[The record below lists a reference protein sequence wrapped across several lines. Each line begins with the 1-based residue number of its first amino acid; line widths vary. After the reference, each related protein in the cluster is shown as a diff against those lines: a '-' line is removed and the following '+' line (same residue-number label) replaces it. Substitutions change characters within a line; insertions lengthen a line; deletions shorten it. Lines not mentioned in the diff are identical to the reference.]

1 MSSYKRYLIIF
12 IFLSSLCAKEV
23 NKDFNEDLYIVYALE
38 YERQGDIN
46 QARFLYEKLYDN
58 TNNYEYFVR
67 YLRASLATGHFKDI
81 IKKVQNHLGD
91 DVKERE
97 LILRIYCVSL
107 LNLNQTNKAL
117 EVAQELLSKY
127 KSALNYEVLANVYF
141 VKKDYKKAASYF
153 ETSYSMNNSSN
164 TLLNLVNILYAYL
177 NKKPEAL
184 AYLETHVRL
193 FGCDSSVCPKLVSI
207 YQEQNNVDGI
217 ISVLKRSY
225 QTYKN
230 ENNEDMA
237 NKTYKVLIAYLE
249 KKDINEAIKFLEKE
263 KVDDVKLVSLYKRT
277 DQPLKALKLVRKLY
291 KQDGNVDLL
300 AQIAIL
306 EFETAPDKKKVLNSV
321 ITKFN
326 DVLTVLDSHV
336 YQNYLGYLL
345 IDYDVDVKKGLMY
358 VDKALSKAP
367 NNIAYIDSKAW
378 GNYKLGNCK
387 VAYKLMKKVVDEV
400 GLSDSEI
407 KLHWKKIKE
416 CSKK

>member
-1 MSSYKRYLIIF
+1 M
-12 IFLSSLCAKEV
+12 
-23 NKDFNEDLYIVYALE
+23 
-38 YERQGDIN
+38 
-46 QARFLYEKLYDN
+46 
-58 TNNYEYFVR
+58 
-67 YLRASLATGHFKDI
+67 
-81 IKKVQNHLGD
+81 QNHLGD

-249 KKDINEAIKFLEKE
+249 KKI
-263 KVDDVKLVSLYKRT
+263 
-277 DQPLKALKLVRKLY
+277 
-291 KQDGNVDLL
+291 
-300 AQIAIL
+300 
-306 EFETAPDKKKVLNSV
+306 
-321 ITKFN
+321 
-326 DVLTVLDSHV
+326 
-336 YQNYLGYLL
+336 
-345 IDYDVDVKKGLMY
+345 
-358 VDKALSKAP
+358 
-367 NNIAYIDSKAW
+367 
-378 GNYKLGNCK
+378 
-387 VAYKLMKKVVDEV
+387 
-400 GLSDSEI
+400 
-407 KLHWKKIKE
+407 
-416 CSKK
+416 

>member
-1 MSSYKRYLIIF
+1 
-12 IFLSSLCAKEV
+12 
-23 NKDFNEDLYIVYALE
+23 
-38 YERQGDIN
+38 
-46 QARFLYEKLYDN
+46 
-58 TNNYEYFVR
+58 
-67 YLRASLATGHFKDI
+67 LATGHFKDI
-81 IKKVQNHLGD
+81 VKKVQNHLGD
-91 DVKERE
+91 NVKEQE

-107 LNLNQTNKAL
+107 LNLNQTDKAL
-117 EVAQELLSKY
+117 EVAQKLLTKY

-141 VKKDYKKAASYF
+141 VKKDYTKAASYF

-230 ENNEDMA
+230 EDDEDMA

-306 EFETAPDKKKVLNSV
+306 EFETAPDKKKVLDNV
-321 ITKFN
+321 IRKFN
-326 DVLTVLDSHV
+326 DVLTVLDNHV
-336 YQNYLGYLL
+336 YQNYLGYIL
-345 IDYDVDVKKGLMY
+345 IDYDVDVKKGLIY
-358 VDKALSKAP
+358 VDKALEKAP

-387 VAYKLMKKVVDEV
+387 IAYKFMKKVVDEV